1 MSTKKVNSSDKIN
14 ENTLHEILLMMD
26 ARLKHI
32 EDIEADN
39 RAIIIK
45 LVKQGNQIV
54 KFLSK
59 IDIEDVIDEFEDIT
73 SPPISEQEKLRSNK
87 MQELKEL
94 VEDFMD
100 RHAELKEFEEE
111 LKKHKDDL
119 TPGTIGES

>member
-1 MSTKKVNSSDKIN
+1 MSKKVSSADKIN

-39 RAIIIK
+39 RDIIIK

-59 IDIEDVIDEFEDIT
+59 IEIEDITDEFEDII
-73 SPPISEQEKLRSNK
+73 SPPRSE
-87 MQELKEL
+87 
-94 VEDFMD
+94 D
-100 RHAELKEFEEE
+100 
-111 LKKHKDDL
+111 
-119 TPGTIGES
+119 